1 MAQISSKE
9 NPEIKDLK
17 WAITQI
23 DELST
28 DGFSAIAAI
37 AKMALAWMETPRGY
51 NDTEVI
57 AAALKSIW
65 EKADTTESSIS
76 YEADQ
81 VGCAATHDELKNCRQ
96 EAKRLH
102 RETLGATA

>member
-1 MAQISSKE
+1 MAQTTSKE
-9 NPEIKDLK
+9 NPEIKGLK
-17 WAITQI
+17 RAITQI

-28 DGFSAIAAI
+28 NGFSEIAAV

-51 NDTEVI
+51 NDTEVL
-57 AAALKSIW
+57 AAALKTIW
-65 EKADTTESSIS
+65 EKADTTENSIS

-81 VGCAATHDELKNCRQ
+81 VGCATDHDGLKRRLG
-96 EAKRLH
+96 AKRLH